1 MLWVRHHVSNEI
13 RRRVYISF
21 RLWNPSCVLPRSKS
35 AVHHKNNYKFN
46 VVLWKANFPMYR
58 GIKVSS
64 GNQDIYKSAENC
76 MESLYTSNV
85 YNRYSSCVKLVILRK
100 NVSIFNSMG
109 QKVTLK
115 CNIMSYNGLIYTAS
129 SHLWFD
135 GLKYVSMRSFIS
147 RVKQY
152 VWYVSHYLDWG
163 FFYCHILGH
172 R

>member
-1 MLWVRHHVSNEI
+1 MSVMKLGEESIHPFVFEIPHVFYHVRNQL
-13 RRRVYISF
+13 YI
-21 RLWNPSCVLPRSKS
+21 
-35 AVHHKNNYKFN
+35 
-46 VVLWKANFPMYR
+46 
-58 GIKVSS
+58 IKIITNSILFCEKQFCLRTEELRFFS

-135 GLKYVSMRSFIS
+135 GLKYVSMLSFIS

-152 VWYVSHYLDWG
+152 VWYVFHYLDWG